1 MMKKLFFF
9 LPVFLLAVTCT
20 EVVAQEKGPFPF
32 FRSFLDKNLSNVDF
46 HEPNNPYASGT
57 TSNGTSKRKNQAKL
71 VDGLGLQLTTGKEEV
86 GAFYLPDYTFTTRD
100 GLLIEFEYIMMY
112 TSSSATGLTD
122 GICMF
127 LVDAT
132 SNNYIGTNLKYG
144 AEGAG
149 FGYTHRSS
157 VHSSTSTGVT
167 PIVGMKG
174 GYLAV
179 ALDQGHFKSWR
190 FEDYEKR
197 NGIPYDKNP
206 TKIDNVQ
213 LEKYSTRSNVT
224 IRGAAGRGT
233 KVITIDKKT
242 HTIPEGSWGFPV
254 LITRHTGWD
263 IDKGLEDENTNGLRN
278 EAGFMLNTTSG
289 KFEQYVSP
297 RIDKPFNISGGKV
310 FSNADD
316 PAYRKAIIALE
327 PNLVEGGFI
336 ITVTIQHGKEKTV
349 VIEEYVYPSSLSYT
363 ENGIPIRV
371 ASGDPPT
378 PIWYQNPPVTDLSL
392 NTPQKLLV
400 GFMASTGQ
408 LTAHTNVIKN
418 LRITPLYGAR
428 SEDDIYDHRRGPVT
442 VRPLENDKAYQDGS
456 GKPSA
461 DKDNLDPESLR
472 FWTSEKNCLGASV
485 FRHEVTGQGT
495 WVYDPGLEE
504 VMFFPIKGFTGEASI
519 MYDIKGKY
527 APYND
532 ENYRSSLARIVINIA
547 DNQP

>member
-100 GLLIEFEYIMMY
+100 GLLIEFEY
-112 TSSSATGLTD
+112 
-122 GICMF
+122 MF
-127 LVDAT
+127 LGDAT

-190 FEDYEKR
+190 FEDYEMR

-297 RIDKPFNISGGKV
+297 RIDKPFNI
-310 FSNADD
+310 
-316 PAYRKAIIALE
+316 
-327 PNLVEGGFI
+327 
-336 ITVTIQHGKEKTV
+336 
-349 VIEEYVYPSSLSYT
+349 
-363 ENGIPIRV
+363 
-371 ASGDPPT
+371 
-378 PIWYQNPPVTDLSL
+378 
-392 NTPQKLLV
+392 
-400 GFMASTGQ
+400 
-408 LTAHTNVIKN
+408 
-418 LRITPLYGAR
+418 
-428 SEDDIYDHRRGPVT
+428 
-442 VRPLENDKAYQDGS
+442 
-456 GKPSA
+456 
-461 DKDNLDPESLR
+461 
-472 FWTSEKNCLGASV
+472 
-485 FRHEVTGQGT
+485 
-495 WVYDPGLEE
+495 
-504 VMFFPIKGFTGEASI
+504 
-519 MYDIKGKY
+519 
-527 APYND
+527 
-532 ENYRSSLARIVINIA
+532 
-547 DNQP
+547 